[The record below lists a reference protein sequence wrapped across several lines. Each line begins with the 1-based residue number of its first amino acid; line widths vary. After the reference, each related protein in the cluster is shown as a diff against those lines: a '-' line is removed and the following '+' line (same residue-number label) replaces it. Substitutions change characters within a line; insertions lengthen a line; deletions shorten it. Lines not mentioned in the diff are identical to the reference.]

1 MKKKVV
7 VFLLCSVMA
16 LGTASGLGSCKGN
29 TSDSSTDGSS
39 SSGQS
44 SSSNSTQDS
53 SGTSDS
59 STGGGQVEQPFV
71 EGGKVYNPV
80 TAKDYKAAR
89 TDARV
94 AAYTAYT
101 PEGTKLGIIRL
112 WQTPSTPR

>member
-59 STGGGQVEQPFV
+59 STGGGPVGPPFFQGG
-71 EGGKVYNPV
+71 EGLKPRTPKGNGKRP
-80 TAKDYKAAR
+80 A
-89 TDARV
+89 
-94 AAYTAYT
+94 
-101 PEGTKLGIIRL
+101 
-112 WQTPSTPR
+112 